1 MVDFL
6 IEQAR
11 GKFIEHVWIVTY
23 LNCRRSWPEL
33 GEDVAGGEFE
43 KSKNG
48 ILRLGLF
55 RVLIPIWVVW
65 GRFCELVGI
74 GMGVGEWSERENEF
88 DEIRRKIDL
97 RERGY
102 AQIRTIPLE
111 GVD

>member
-43 KSKNG
+43 FSKMD
-48 ILRLGLF
+48 F
-55 RVLIPIWVVW
+55 DVW
-65 GRFCELVGI
+65 L
-74 GMGVGEWSERENEF
+74 
-88 DEIRRKIDL
+88 
-97 RERGY
+97 
-102 AQIRTIPLE
+102 
-111 GVD
+111 